1 VPLRPADA
9 GGGRKGEGPVGAG
22 HNRSAAAA
30 TVVVSGGKKR
40 ERGGGGRR
48 GRMEDGG
55 EGGGRRASPVSS
67 PRLQATPSPGAPPPT
82 LEGKGERERRRRAA
96 VARRSRPSPSRS
108 PLVAAPGGVLPAL
121 SASGEVGLLERSG
134 GREREGKSREFFLM
148 YTVYNRGFILE
159 RRLRNPTV
167 EKIWRDVATLAARGA
182 PAECICK
189 MPCLDFFLHLD
200 IIVLSLYLIIIS
212 LL

>member
-1 VPLRPADA
+1 MEEREGVVGPHQYRRPAC
-9 GGGRKGEGPVGAG
+9 RPRRRLVP
-22 HNRSAAAA
+22 RRQRL
-30 TVVVSGGKKR
+30 R
-40 ERGGGGRR
+40 ER
-48 GRMEDGG
+48 
-55 EGGGRRASPVSS
+55 EG
-67 PRLQATPSPGAPPPT
+67 
-82 LEGKGERERRRRAA
+82 ERRRRAA